1 MRVGLY
7 IGVALLVVA
16 VLVLPACTGSEG
28 PEGPPGV
35 AGPRGERGYIGEQGP
50 LGPQGEP
57 GPEGPQGPI
66 GPTGPPAPVCAI
78 IAEPTEAYP
87 GGHFNVYGSGF
98 TPQHTVV
105 LELDYYIAGALAT
118 YRTTEQVDQLGTFGA
133 YVPVPQGTVQRIYTI
148 KALAAGELK
157 AVTPVYVR

>member
-1 MRVGLY
+1 MNRLFKLVSLLTL
-7 IGVALLVVA
+7 ASLLLV
-16 VLVLPACTGSEG
+16 AC
-28 PEGPPGV
+28 
-35 AGPRGERGYIGEQGP
+35 A
-50 LGPQGEP
+50 
-57 GPEGPQGPI
+57 
-66 GPTGPPAPVCAI
+66 PPATPEPTEAPTQAPTEAPV
-78 IAEPTEAYP
+78 AEPTEAYP
-87 GGHFNVYGSGF
+87 GGHFDVYGSGF